1 MSPIYRKPPAKK
13 PALKKAVKPAV
24 KGRAGVAAKKPI
36 RKVVKKATAVKRP
49 AKIMRIGTPK
59 RPVAKVARPVT
70 KVARPAA
77 KVTREGLAAQ
87 LKEFKAARSGLE
99 GRTNQDIINVI
110 YKAADELKMPAWTLL
125 ATAKLEK
132 LVDARTAPYSGPA
145 ISDLPGLTPDQ
156 KAVIQKVLSGYT
168 RPA

>member
-1 MSPIYRKPPAKK
+1 MSPIFKKPPAKK
-13 PALKKAVKPAV
+13 TVKPVLKKRVAP
-24 KGRAGVAAKKPI
+24 AAKKPV
-36 RKVVKKATAVKRP
+36 RKVVKKATGVKRP

-59 RPVAKVARPVT
+59 RPAAKVARPVAKVARPPVKVT
-70 KVARPAA
+70 K
-77 KVTREGLAAQ
+77 EGIAAQ
-87 LKEFKAARSGLE
+87 LKQFKAAKSGLE
-99 GRTNQDIINVI
+99 GKTNQDIINVI

-132 LVDARTAPYSGPA
+132 LVDARTAPYTGPA